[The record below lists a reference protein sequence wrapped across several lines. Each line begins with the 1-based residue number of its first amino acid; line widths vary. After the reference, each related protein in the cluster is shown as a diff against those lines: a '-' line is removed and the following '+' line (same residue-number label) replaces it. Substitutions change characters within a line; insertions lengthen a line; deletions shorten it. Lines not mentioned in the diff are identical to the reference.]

1 MSMWVVGDCHGDW
14 SHLVENYTHACESGA
29 YATGRRPTIL
39 FLGDLECSQALEHEL
54 SEIRCYVEDD
64 VWFIPGNH
72 DTDSNQAWNAL
83 ASSRWSDNN
92 LHGKVKRVGG
102 WQVAGLGGVFRSSI
116 WLPPSEPKFDSYKA
130 FRKDLI
136 SRRPPREWGLT
147 ETTAERR
154 HLSTIF
160 PDVVAQLGKQRAQ
173 ILVTHEAPSCHPF
186 GWPDI
191 DELAKR
197 MGVSYVFH
205 GHHHETKIYP
215 YCGFQA
221 VSVGFRSIVEIDGD
235 GVISVICQEDFKN
248 AGGLNEP
255 GEDDYE

>member
-1 MSMWVVGDCHGDW
+1 MSMWICGDCHGSF
-14 SHLVENYTHACESGA
+14 SHVLEAVCEMAPSRISTLV
-29 YATGRRPTIL
+29 
-39 FLGDLECSQALEHEL
+39 FLGDMECAQLLEQEL
-54 SEIRCYVEDD
+54 SEIRCYVDDD

-72 DTDSNQAWNAL
+72 DTDSNRSWNAL
-83 ASSRWSDNN
+83 AASRWSENN
-92 LHGKVKRVGG
+92 LHGKVKNVGG
-102 WQVAGLGGVFRSSI
+102 WEVAGLGGVFRSSI
-116 WLPPSEPKFDSYKA
+116 WAPPSEPKFESYKA

-147 ETTAERR
+147 ETTVERR

-186 GWPDI
+186 GWSVI

-221 VSVGFRSIVEIDGD
+221 VSVGFRSIVEIDGE
-235 GVISVICQEDFKN
+235 GVISVICQEDFKT

-255 GEDDYE
+255 GENDYE

>member
-1 MSMWVVGDCHGDW
+1 MSIWMVGDCHGSF
-14 SHLVENYTHACESGA
+14 SHVLEAVGQIAPSRISTLV
-29 YATGRRPTIL
+29 
-39 FLGDLECSQALEHEL
+39 FLGDLDCSQALEHEL

-83 ASSRWSDNN
+83 AASCWSDNN

-116 WLPPSEPKFDSYKA
+116 WAPPAEAKFDSYKA

-136 SRRPPREWGLT
+136 SRRPPREWGLS

-160 PDVVAQLGKQRAQ
+160 PDTVQQLGKQRAQ
-173 ILVTHEAPSCHPF
+173 VLVAHEAPSCHEF
-186 GWPDI
+186 GWPII
-191 DELAKR
+191 DDLAKR

-221 VSVGFRSIVEIDGD
+221 IAVGYKAIVELDGN
-235 GVISVICQEDFKN
+235 GVITVVRPGDYDNE
-248 AGGLNEP
+248 GGLNER
-255 GEDDYE
+255 GEDEDE

>member
-1 MSMWVVGDCHGDW
+1 MSVWLVGDCHGSF
-14 SHLVENYTHACESGA
+14 SHVLEAVSQMAPS
-29 YATGRRPTIL
+29 RIPTLL
-39 FLGDLECSQALEHEL
+39 FLGDLECSMPLEHEL

-64 VWFIPGNH
+64 VWFIHGNH

-83 ASSRWSDNN
+83 AASRWSDNN
-92 LHGKVKRVGG
+92 LHGKVKNVGG

-116 WLPPSEPKFDSYKA
+116 WAPPAEPKFDSYKA
-130 FRKDLI
+130 FRKELI
-136 SRRPPREWGLT
+136 SRRPPREWGLS

-154 HLSTIF
+154 HLSSIF
-160 PDVVAQLGKQRAQ
+160 PETVAQLEKQHAQ

-186 GWPDI
+186 GWSAI
-191 DELAKR
+191 DELAKQL
-197 MGVSYVFH
+197 GVSYVFH

-215 YCGFQA
+215 YCGFQ
-221 VSVGFRSIVEIDGD
+221 VIGVGFRSIVEIDGE
-235 GVISVICQEDFKN
+235 GVISVICQESRN